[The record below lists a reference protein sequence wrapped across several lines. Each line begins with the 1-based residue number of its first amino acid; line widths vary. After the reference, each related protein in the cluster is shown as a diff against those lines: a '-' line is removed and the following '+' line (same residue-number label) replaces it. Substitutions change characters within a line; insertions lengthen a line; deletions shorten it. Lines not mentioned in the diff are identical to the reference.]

1 MMTADS
7 NLRIVHVCNFHYN
20 RHGDKYDTMDAKI
33 HHGMI
38 ENGHYAYAFPFH
50 DIARQ
55 NSWRNNKRAGAK
67 KTAKSL
73 INTCLKVRPDILLLG
88 HTQTVERATIETIK
102 DKLPGIKIA
111 QWFCDWLYTKKIKSY
126 QFIYDRIDLLDH
138 FFATTAGTHLDTFN
152 QKGCQ
157 ATFIPNPV
165 HRAVERYKAFDAT
178 SHQYDLVFIGTD
190 RKDPER
196 SNILRQIER
205 QLGSKYKIGIF
216 GSLGRAPV
224 YGYAKEKILSQSK
237 AALNLSRLPEP
248 MKWYSS
254 DRITSVMGNGL
265 LNCKHADAGLSS
277 LYGSDALLE
286 YKNIAD
292 LAEQIDQSLT
302 TDHWKIVA
310 ERGWSINHDL
320 FSSKKVT
327 AYLVDK
333 ILGDT
338 QTAPWSHLNASDP
351 AAPHTNQ

>member
-1 MMTADS
+1 MIKDS
-7 NLRIVHVCNFHYN
+7 ALRIVHVCNFHYN
-20 RHGDKYDTMDAKI
+20 RNGDKYDTMDAKI
-33 HHGMI
+33 HLGLI

-67 KTAKSL
+67 KANSALVESCQK
-73 INTCLKVRPDILLLG
+73 IRPDILLLG
-88 HTQTVERATIETIK
+88 HSQTVDRGTIEKIK
-102 DKLPGIKIA
+102 HAIPGIKIA

-126 QFIYDRIDLLDH
+126 QFIYDRLDLLDH
-138 FFATTAGTHLDTFN
+138 FFATTAGTHLNTFN
-152 QKGCQ
+152 QKGCK
-157 ATFIPNPV
+157 ASFIPNPI
-165 HRAVERYKAFDAT
+165 HEAVERYRAFAAPA
-178 SHQYDLVFIGTD
+178 HQYDLVFIGTD

-196 SNILRQIER
+196 SDTLRKIENK
-205 QLGSKYKIGIF
+205 LSSKYRIGIF

-224 YGYAKEKILSQSK
+224 YGHAKEKILSQSK

-265 LNCKHADAGLSS
+265 LNCTHADAGLSS

-286 YKNIAD
+286 YKNTAD
-292 LAEQIDQSLT
+292 LAEKIDQSLS
-302 TDHWKIVA
+302 TDHWKTVA
-310 ERGWSINHDL
+310 ERGWSISHDL

-327 AYLVDK
+327 AYLIGK

-338 QTAPWSHLNASDP
+338 QTAPWRHLDLSNSATP
-351 AAPHTNQ
+351 PTNP